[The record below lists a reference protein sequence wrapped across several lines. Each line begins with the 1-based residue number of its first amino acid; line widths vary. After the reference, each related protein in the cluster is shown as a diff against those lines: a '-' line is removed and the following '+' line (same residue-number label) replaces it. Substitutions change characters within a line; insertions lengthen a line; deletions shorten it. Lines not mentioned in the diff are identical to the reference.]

1 MRKTEYA
8 NIGETLYTDELAN
21 GLRLCVVPKNG
32 FRSYFAAFA
41 ADYGGDCR
49 VFTLDGQRYDTPA
62 GVAHYLEHKMF
73 DLPGGDNALNLLNA
87 NGADPNAFTGNDM
100 TCYYFQCTERFE
112 ENLRLLLHFVSTPYF
127 TEETVQKEQGIIAQ
141 EIMMGEDDPGS
152 RIYYNLLSQ
161 LYTRHPLRERIAGT
175 VESIRDIT
183 PEVLHACYR
192 AFYAPSNMCL
202 CVEGDVDP
210 ERVRAIAEEILG
222 GERAGVPAPDYGEPE
237 DSLLPAEVTHREA
250 MAVSAPQFLIGA
262 KFESAKEGA
271 ALLRQRLVSQ
281 LALRLLV
288 GASSPFYTRLYAEG
302 LLNRDFDYEADFIS
316 GTASVFIGGESEDP
330 EKVFEELKQEAL
342 RVAREGFSGERF
354 ERAKR
359 ASLGARLRGMEDFG
373 NVCVSLA
380 SGMFEGYCSLDAI
393 SLLDSVEKRECEAF
407 VREALAPER
416 LALSIIEPKKD

>member
-8 NIGETLYTDELAN
+8 NIGETLYTDTLPN
-21 GLRLCVVPKNG
+21 GLRLCVVPKKG

-49 VFTLDGQRYDTPA
+49 VFTLDGERHDAPA

-73 DLPGGDNALNLLNA
+73 DMPGGDNALILLNA

-141 EIMMGEDDPGS
+141 EIMMGEDDPGN
-152 RIYYNLLSQ
+152 RVFYNLLAQ
-161 LYTRHPLRERIAGT
+161 LYTRHPLRERVAGT
-175 VESIRDIT
+175 VESIREIT
-183 PEVLHACYR
+183 PEMLHACYR
-192 AFYAPSNMCL
+192 AFYAPGNMCL
-202 CVEGDVDP
+202 CVEGDVEP
-210 ERVRAIAEEILG
+210 ERVRAIAEEVLPAEG
-222 GERAGVPAPDYGEPE
+222 SPVPAPDFGDPE
-237 DSLLPAEVTHREA
+237 DSMLPAETLHREA
-250 MAVSAPQFLIGA
+250 MAVSAPQFLIGS
-262 KFESAKEGA
+262 KFESEKEGE
-271 ALLRQRLVSQ
+271 ALLRQWLVSQ

-302 LLNRDFDYEADFIS
+302 LLNRDFDYEADFVS

-330 EKVFEELKQEAL
+330 ERVFEELKKECAH
-342 RVAREGFSGERF
+342 AAAEGFSDERF

-359 ASLGARLRGMEDFG
+359 ASLGARLRGLEDFG
-373 NVCVSLA
+373 NVCISLA
-380 SGMFEGYCSLDAI
+380 SGVFEGHCSLDAI
-393 SLLDSVEKRECEAF
+393 RLLDSVSKVECEAF
-407 VREALAPER
+407 VRDALVPER
-416 LALSIIEPKKD
+416 LAVSIIEPKKD